1 MIIASCELKLY
12 LPEAF
17 SLKDKRQIIRSLLK
31 KKKNKFNVAAA
42 EVEAQDY
49 LQTAVI
55 GVVTVGNDYR
65 YLESVMDKYI
75 DFVESFHDFSISDY
89 DITIG

>member
-12 LPEAF
+12 LPGAF
-17 SLKDKRQIIRSLLK
+17 SLKDKRQIIRSLLQRS
-31 KKKNKFNVAAA
+31 KNKFNVAAA

>member
-12 LPEAF
+12 LPGAF
-17 SLKDKRQIIRSLLK
+17 SLKDKRQIIRSLLQRS
-31 KKKNKFNVAAA
+31 KNKFNVAAA
-42 EVEAQDY
+42 EVDAQDY

-75 DFVESFHDFSISDY
+75 DFAESFHSFSISDY
-89 DITIG
+89 EITIG